1 MGVIGGLGKIAERM
15 GLGDFGLRGE
25 FEHKNVGPE
34 VMEALEQVLA
44 PEALNSMRAMIDQL
58 NNDGVD
64 GIDNREFTQSQVSEN
79 LYIIAEHN
87 NSEHMTDE
95 MRDML
100 RSTAED
106 LVVG

>member
-1 MGVIGGLGKIAERM
+1 MGVVGGLGKITDKL
-15 GLGDFGLRGE
+15 GLGSFGLRGE

-34 VMEALEQVLA
+34 VMEALDQVLA
-44 PEALNSMRAMIDQL
+44 PEALNNMRAMIDQL
-58 NNDGVD
+58 NSG
-64 GIDNREFTQSQVSEN
+64 GIDGTDNPEFTQAQVSEN

-100 RSTAED
+100 RSTADD
-106 LVVG
+106 LAVG

>member
-1 MGVIGGLGKIAERM
+1 MGVGGGLGKIAAIL
-15 GLGDFGLRGE
+15 GLGDFGLKGE

-44 PEALNSMRAMIDQL
+44 PEALNNMRSMIDQL
-58 NNDGVD
+58 NGDGVD
-64 GIDNREFTQSQVSEN
+64 GIDNLEFTQAQLSEN
-79 LYIIAEHN
+79 LHIIAKHN
-87 NSEHMTDE
+87 NSAHMTGE

-106 LVVG
+106 LAIG